1 MNGAIAVPS
10 VITISKPNSTKN
22 TIMGANHHFFR
33 SFKNSQNSNNIDILD
48 ILSPKS

>member
-10 VITISKPNSTKN
+10 VITISKLNSSKN
-22 TIMGANHHFFR
+22 TTMGANHHFFR
-33 SFKNSQNSNNIDILD
+33 SFKNSQNSYNIDILD

>member
-10 VITISKPNSTKN
+10 VITIRKPNSTKN

-33 SFKNSQNSNNIDILD
+33 SFKNSQNSINIDILD